1 MSKTHKK
8 IDINQG
14 SIFDILRQAQ
24 DVSQALGGNAAAGS
38 LDIDRQFREAVS
50 LDLKGC
56 TLSRYGVAARMSEL
70 TGQEISKAM
79 LDAWTA
85 ESKENHRFPAI
96 FLPAFCSATG
106 QSGAM
111 QLVGRA
117 SGSFLLPGSDA
128 LRAEIRRIDEE
139 IGEKQQEKK
148 KRLMFLKEV
157 ETKK

>member
-1 MSKTHKK
+1 MTKMRKK

-24 DVSQALGGNAAAGS
+24 DGNLSLGENAAAGS

-56 TLSRYGVAARMSEL
+56 PLSRYGVAGKMSEL
-70 TGQEISKAM
+70 LGQDITAAM
-79 LDAWTA
+79 LNSWTA
-85 ESKENHRFPAI
+85 ESHNGHRFPAI
-96 FLPAFCSATG
+96 FLPAFCAATG
-106 QSGAM
+106 QSRAM

-128 LRAEIRRIDEE
+128 LRAEIRRLDEE
-139 IGEKQQEKK
+139 IASKQCEKK

-157 ETKK
+157 ETKR